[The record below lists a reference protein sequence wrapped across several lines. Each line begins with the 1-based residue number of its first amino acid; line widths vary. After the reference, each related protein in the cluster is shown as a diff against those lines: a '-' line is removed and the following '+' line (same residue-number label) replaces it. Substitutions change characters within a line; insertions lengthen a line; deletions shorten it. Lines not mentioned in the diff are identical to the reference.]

1 METSDGFPLSL
12 SNVFDKGKTGTMDIQ
27 RLVDIDKQVML
38 ALNGSDS
45 LYMDGVMKIYT
56 TTAVWLPVALVLLF
70 IVLKNNTPRGSILAV
85 LAIALTIV
93 ATDQVSSHLIK
104 PLVGRLRPSHDPTFM
119 HLIDTFNGYRSGS
132 YSFTSSHACNSFGLF
147 TIISLVIRNRT
158 LSLSLLLWA
167 TINCFSRVYLG
178 VHYPGDV
185 LCGAIIGTIIG
196 SIIYLVY
203 NVVSS
208 KIDHTPVRITANYTR
223 SGYLVDDVQIMTTT
237 IYATFAFITIYAL
250 IYINNNIL

>member
-1 METSDGFPLSL
+1 METSDGFLL
-12 SNVFDKGKTGTMDIQ
+12 NLLNVFDKEETEVMDIQ

-56 TTAVWLPVALVLLF
+56 TTAVWIPVALVLLF
-70 IVLKNNTPRGSILAV
+70 IVLKNNTPRGILLAV
-85 LAIALTIV
+85 SAIVLTIV

-104 PLVGRLRPSHDPTFM
+104 PIVGRLRPSHDPTFM

-147 TIISLVIRNRT
+147 AIISLIIRNRT

-167 TINCFSRVYLG
+167 VINCYSRVYLG
-178 VHYPGDV
+178 VHFPGDI
-185 LCGAIIGTIIG
+185 LCGAIIGTMIG
-196 SIIYLVY
+196 CIIYFIYYVIC
-203 NVVSS
+203 
-208 KIDHTPVRITANYTR
+208 KRIDYTPMRITTNYTR
-223 SGYLVDDVQIMTTT
+223 SGYLVEDVQIMTAA
-237 IYATFAFITIYAL
+237 IYATFTFITIYAL